1 MFLALSTIPN
11 LSQVSYIG
19 LDGLMF
25 SFYNDEDQT
34 LAVFSNNSFSSTYYT
49 QPVNRDTGKLY
60 GAAISSKFM
69 SKFNTSWYQNFSNLR
84 TGHTSFGIGWNKAQD
99 LLFSC
104 TAAMDGRGV
113 ISIGVP
119 VNALT
124 DFFTGIDFLGGDF
137 HLAANDGH
145 ILVETKLPDTKIFVQ
160 NGTVSLYG
168 KNMEGVITNRNK
180 SCKLF
185 EGEGCHFNAK
195 IRGIKHVFYCSPVE
209 IAGVPSVYVLS
220 FPTKGLESLVHEK
233 SILALTL
240 LVLMFVVVLISLCIF
255 MTLIIRAARR
265 EMFLCAALIKQME
278 ATQQA
283 ERKSMNKSRAFATAS
298 HDIRSC
304 LAGITGWIDP
314 CLEQATPHSN
324 LVNNLILMKTCAA
337 DLHGILN
344 SVLDISKIEA
354 GKMQLEEEEFDLIKL
369 LEDVVDMYYP
379 DGMNKGVDVVL
390 DPCDGSIFKFC
401 LVKGDRGKLKQ
412 ILCNL
417 IHNAIKFTS
426 EGHVSVRAIVKKP
439 SKEDAII
446 ASNRNGI
453 LKCFSRLCDRNNG
466 SFNGLEEIQTIRQNP
481 NCMEFVFEVDD
492 TGRGVPKEN
501 QKSVFENFVQV
512 KESPHRREG
521 CGLGLGIVQSLVRLM
536 GGEIKIMDKE
546 HGERGTCF
554 RFNIFLAV
562 NLQDSE
568 DCNTSGRISIDF
580 HHKLGLH
587 RWSPTPKSEGSHVV
601 LLITGEERR
610 KISKKFIENLG
621 IKVSIAKQ
629 EREICQLLQRLKHKL
644 DCSRFNSLEKNEL
657 CMLDYLSKSAS
668 SNSNSAG
675 IDGFSGIHDPS
686 SRKSNSKHLP
696 TFILIVVDACAG
708 PFSKLNSMVANLKK
722 ETQNIQ
728 CKVVWLDNPFI
739 RAKSPEKNRPSLPCD
754 HTLSKPFHGS
764 SIRRVLGLLP
774 EYGGIYQCNSP
785 ISTEATQEMQ
795 RSVHS
800 STMSEST
807 LSGKRVLVV
816 EDVEILCKLA
826 TTSLRKLGAIVD
838 VCVNGKE
845 AFDRVCKVLGD
856 QWREGQSQ
864 ALPYDYIF
872 MDCEMPIM
880 NGYEATKL
888 IRMEEQHYDIHIPI
902 IALTAHAMAE
912 DASKTMRAGM
922 DFHLTKP
929 LREDTL
935 LDTIRCIEMK

>member
-19 LDGLMF
+19 PDGLMF
-25 SFYNDEDQT
+25 AFYNDEDQT

-69 SKFNTSWYQNFSNLR
+69 SKFNISWYQNFSNLR

-99 LLFSC
+99 LLFSSS
-104 TAAMDGRGV
+104 AAIDGRGV

-119 VNALT
+119 INVFT

-137 HLAANDGH
+137 HLAAKDGH
-145 ILVETKLPDTKIFVQ
+145 VLVETKLPNTKILVQ
-160 NGTVSLYG
+160 NGTVSLYE
-168 KNMEGVITNRNK
+168 KNMDGVIIDCNK

-185 EGEGCHFNAK
+185 DGEGYHFNLK
-195 IRGIKHVFYCSPVE
+195 IRGIKQVFYCSPIE

-220 FPTKGLESLVHEK
+220 FPTKGLES
-233 SILALTL
+233 
-240 LVLMFVVVLISLCIF
+240 
-255 MTLIIRAARR
+255 
-265 EMFLCAALIKQME
+265 
-278 ATQQA
+278 
-283 ERKSMNKSRAFATAS
+283 
-298 HDIRSC
+298 
-304 LAGITGWIDP
+304 ITGWIDP
-314 CLEQATPHSN
+314 CLEQATLHSD
-324 LVNNLILMKTCAA
+324 LANNLSLMKTCAA

-369 LEDVVDMYYP
+369 LEDVINMYYP

-417 IHNAIKFTS
+417 LHNAVKFTS
-426 EGHVSVRAIVKKP
+426 EGHASVRAKVKKP

-446 ASNRNGI
+446 ASNPSGI

-466 SFNGLEEIQTIRQNP
+466 SFGGLEEIQTLRQNP

-492 TGRGVPKEN
+492 TGKGVPKEN
-501 QKSVFENFVQV
+501 QNFVFENFVQV
-512 KESPHRREG
+512 KESPHRHEG

-546 HGERGTCF
+546 HGEKGTCF

-562 NLQDSE
+562 NIQDSE
-568 DCNTSGRISIDF
+568 DCNNSDRISTDF

-587 RWSPTPKSEGSHVV
+587 RWSPTPKLEGSHVV

-629 EREICQLLQRLKHKL
+629 EREICQLLQRLKCKL
-644 DCSRFNSLEKNEL
+644 DYSRFNSLEKNEL

-668 SNSNSAG
+668 SNSNSAS

-708 PFSKLNSMVANLKK
+708 PFSKLNSVVANLKR

-739 RAKSPEKNRPSLPCD
+739 HAKSPEKNRPSLSCD
-754 HTLSKPFHGS
+754 HILSKPFHGS

-774 EYGGIYQCNSP
+774 EYGGIYQCSSP
-785 ISTEATQEMQ
+785 ISTKATQETQ
-795 RSVHS
+795 RTVHS

-807 LSGKRVLVV
+807 LKGKRVLVV

-845 AFDRVCKVLGD
+845 AFDRVCNILGD
-856 QWREGQSQ
+856 QRSEGQSQ

-888 IRMEEQHYDIHIPI
+888 IRMEEQHYGIHIPI

-912 DASKTMRAGM
+912 EASKTMRAGM
-922 DFHLTKP
+922 DFHLMKP

-935 LDTIRCIEMK
+935 LDAIRCIEMK